1 MFLSFD
7 LKDRKIIKEHK
18 KSNLVE
24 QQRNFYIMNVAW
36 IFLRIKLHPFSRR
49 NAILLYPLY
58 AVGYWKI
65 SNDPESRSV
74 EVTRGRKVMIG
85 WDTKRIA
92 SSGHY
97 FTVRF
102 NARWE
107 IPFSAIF
114 SIPVVFES
122 IFENCNNKTDIE
134 KLNASLTRPIP

>member
-36 IFLRIKLHPFSRR
+36 IFLWIKLHPFSRR

>member
-114 SIPVVFES
+114 SISVVFES